1 MTRVDNMKLNMQ
13 KQTIAEK
20 QAKIKELEA
29 EILAELPEVGEVIQN
44 LVVDFFTEIEHK
56 FNVSISVDQLLFYH
70 DDKAYE
76 NSDHFLLFE
85 YQS

>member
-1 MTRVDNMKLNMQ
+1 MT

-29 EILAELPEVGEVIQN
+29 EILAELPEVGGVIQD
-44 LVVDFFTEIEHK
+44 LVIDFLTEIERK
-56 FNVSISVDQLLFYH
+56 FNVLISLDQILFYH
-70 DDKAYE
+70 SDTAYE
-76 NSDHFLLFE
+76 NSDYFLGFE